1 MIRILKNLFFGFLV
15 SFLGSLPLGY
25 LNIVGVAILA
35 HSKWQ
40 SLVLYLLGV
49 ILVEVV
55 VVYGTIFFVNQLR
68 ANKKWM
74 KNIDFFAIFFLLGL
88 ALLFRLSSNDSVA
101 SVDFLKEYAAYSS
114 FFIGLVLCALN
125 FLQIPFWVGWNL
137 YLVNANRIVLT
148 RQLQHF
154 YLLGIIIG
162 TFLGMLLAIVVLDS
176 LAQKKFSFT
185 SYILPVFIPIFFVV
199 LAIFQMKKVYQK
211 YLR

>member
-1 MIRILKNLFFGFLV
+1 MPMLKNVFFGFLV

-25 LNIVGVAILA
+25 LNIVGVAILG

-40 SLVLYLLGV
+40 SLMLYLLGV

-55 VVYGTIFFVNQLR
+55 VVYGTIFFVNQLV

-88 ALLFRLSSNDSVA
+88 AVVFRLSSNDSVA
-101 SVDFLKEYAAYSS
+101 SVDFLKEYVAYSS

-176 LAQKKFSFT
+176 LAQKNFSFT

-199 LAIFQMKKVYQK
+199 LAIFQIKKVYQK
-211 YLR
+211 YLS

>member
-1 MIRILKNLFFGFLV
+1 MPILKNLFFGFLV

-55 VVYGTIFFVNQLR
+55 VVYGTIFFVNQLV

-88 ALLFRLSSNDSVA
+88 AVVFRLSSNDSVG
-101 SVDFLKEYAAYSS
+101 SVDFLKEYVAYSS

-148 RQLQHF
+148 HRLHHF
-154 YLLGIIIG
+154 YLLGIIFG
-162 TFLGMLLAIVVLDS
+162 TFLGMLLSIVVLDS
-176 LAQKKFSFT
+176 LAQKNFSFT

>member
-1 MIRILKNLFFGFLV
+1 MPIFKNIFFGFLV

-55 VVYGTIFFVNQLR
+55 VVYGTIFFVNQLVV
-68 ANKKWM
+68 NKKWM

-88 ALLFRLSSNDSVA
+88 AVVFRLSSNDSVA
-101 SVDFLKEYAAYSS
+101 SVDFLKEYVAYSS
-114 FFIGLVLCALN
+114 FFIGLVLCAFN

-176 LAQKKFSFT
+176 LAQKNFSFT

-199 LAIFQMKKVYQK
+199 LAIFQIKKVYQK
-211 YLR
+211 YLK

>member
-1 MIRILKNLFFGFLV
+1 MLKNVFFGFLV

-25 LNIVGVAILA
+25 LNIVGVAILG

-40 SLVLYLLGV
+40 SLMLYLLGV

-55 VVYGTIFFVNQLR
+55 VVYGTIFFVNQLVT
-68 ANKKWM
+68 NKKWM

-88 ALLFRLSSNDSVA
+88 AVVFRLSSNDSVA
-101 SVDFLKEYAAYSS
+101 SVDFLKEYVAYSS

-176 LAQKKFSFT
+176 LAQKNFSFT

-199 LAIFQMKKVYQK
+199 LAIFQIKKVYQK
-211 YLR
+211 YLS

>member
-1 MIRILKNLFFGFLV
+1 MRILKNLFFGFLV

-25 LNIVGVAILA
+25 LNIVGVAIFA

-55 VVYGTIFFVNQLR
+55 VVYGTIFFVNQLV

-88 ALLFRLSSNDSVA
+88 AVVFRLSSNDSVG
-101 SVDFLKEYAAYSS
+101 SVDFLKEYVAYSS

-148 RQLQHF
+148 HRLQHF
-154 YLLGIIIG
+154 YLLGIIFG

-176 LAQKKFSFT
+176 LAQKNFSFT

>member
-1 MIRILKNLFFGFLV
+1 MPMLKNVFFGFLV

-25 LNIVGVAILA
+25 LNIVGVAILG

-40 SLVLYLLGV
+40 SLMLYLLGV

-55 VVYGTIFFVNQLR
+55 VVYGTIFFVNQLV

-74 KNIDFFAIFFLLGL
+74 KNIDFLAIFFLLGL
-88 ALLFRLSSNDSVA
+88 AVVFRLSSNDSVA
-101 SVDFLKEYAAYSS
+101 SVDFLKEYVAYSS

-176 LAQKKFSFT
+176 LAQKNFSFT

-199 LAIFQMKKVYQK
+199 LAIFQIKKVYQK
-211 YLR
+211 YLS

>member
-1 MIRILKNLFFGFLV
+1 MPILKNIFFGFLV

-25 LNIVGVAILA
+25 LNIVGVAILS

-55 VVYGTIFFVNQLR
+55 VVYGTIFFVNQLV

-88 ALLFRLSSNDSVA
+88 AVVFRLSSNDSVA

-114 FFIGLVLCALN
+114 FFIGLVLCAFN

-137 YLVNANRIVLT
+137 YLVNAKRIVLT
-148 RQLQHF
+148 HRLQHF
-154 YLLGIIIG
+154 YLLGIIFG
-162 TFLGMLLAIVVLDS
+162 TFLGMFIAIVVLDS
-176 LAQKKFSFT
+176 LAQKNFSFT
-185 SYILPVFIPIFFVV
+185 SYILPVFIPIFFVI

>member
-1 MIRILKNLFFGFLV
+1 MRILKNLFFGFLV

-55 VVYGTIFFVNQLR
+55 VVYGTIFFVNQLV

-88 ALLFRLSSNDSVA
+88 AVVFRLSSNNSVA
-101 SVDFLKEYAAYSS
+101 SVDFLKEYEANSS
-114 FFIGLVLCALN
+114 FIIGLVLCAFN

-176 LAQKKFSFT
+176 LAQKNFSFT

-199 LAIFQMKKVYQK
+199 LAIFQLKKVYQK
-211 YLR
+211 YYLR

>member
-55 VVYGTIFFVNQLR
+55 VVYGTIFFVNQLV

-88 ALLFRLSSNDSVA
+88 AVVFRLSSNDSVA
-101 SVDFLKEYAAYSS
+101 SVDFLKEYVAYSS

-176 LAQKKFSFT
+176 LAQKNFSFT
-185 SYILPVFIPIFFVV
+185 SYILPVFIPIFFVI

-211 YLR
+211 YLS

>member
-1 MIRILKNLFFGFLV
+1 MLKNVFFGFLV

-25 LNIVGVAILA
+25 LNIVGVAILG

-40 SLVLYLLGV
+40 SLMLYLLGV

-55 VVYGTIFFVNQLR
+55 VVYGTIFFVNQLV

-74 KNIDFFAIFFLLGL
+74 KNIDFLAIFFLLGL
-88 ALLFRLSSNDSVA
+88 AVVFRLSSNDSVA
-101 SVDFLKEYAAYSS
+101 SVDFLKEYVAYSS

-176 LAQKKFSFT
+176 LAQKNFSFT

-199 LAIFQMKKVYQK
+199 LAIFQIKKVYQK
-211 YLR
+211 YLS

>member
-1 MIRILKNLFFGFLV
+1 MPMLKNVFFGFLV

-25 LNIVGVAILA
+25 LNIVGVAILG

-40 SLVLYLLGV
+40 SLMLYLLGV

-55 VVYGTIFFVNQLR
+55 VVYGTIFFVNQLV

-88 ALLFRLSSNDSVA
+88 AVVFRLSSNDSVA
-101 SVDFLKEYAAYSS
+101 SVDFLKEYVAYSS
-114 FFIGLVLCALN
+114 FFIGLVLCAFN

-176 LAQKKFSFT
+176 LAQKNFSFT

-199 LAIFQMKKVYQK
+199 LAIFQIKKVYQK
-211 YLR
+211 YLS

>member
-1 MIRILKNLFFGFLV
+1 MPMLKNVFFGFLV

-25 LNIVGVAILA
+25 LNIVGVAILG

-40 SLVLYLLGV
+40 SLMLYLLGV

-55 VVYGTIFFVNQLR
+55 VVYGTIFFVNQLVT
-68 ANKKWM
+68 NKKWM

-88 ALLFRLSSNDSVA
+88 AVVFRLSSNDSVA
-101 SVDFLKEYAAYSS
+101 SVDFLKEYVAYSS

-176 LAQKKFSFT
+176 LAQKNFSFT

-199 LAIFQMKKVYQK
+199 LAIFQIKKVYQK
-211 YLR
+211 YLS

>member
-1 MIRILKNLFFGFLV
+1 MRILKNLFFGFLV

-55 VVYGTIFFVNQLR
+55 VVYGTIFFVNQLV

-88 ALLFRLSSNDSVA
+88 AVVFRLSSNDSAA
-101 SVDFLKEYAAYSS
+101 SVDFLKEYVAYSS
-114 FFIGLVLCALN
+114 FFIGLVLCVLN

-148 RQLQHF
+148 NRLQHF
-154 YLLGIIIG
+154 YLLGIIFG

-176 LAQKKFSFT
+176 LAQKNFSFT
-185 SYILPVFIPIFFVV
+185 SYILPVFIPIFFVI
-199 LAIFQMKKVYQK
+199 LAVFQMRKVHKK
-211 YLR
+211 YLK

>member
-1 MIRILKNLFFGFLV
+1 MPILKNIFFGFLV

-55 VVYGTIFFVNQLR
+55 VVYGTIFFVNQLV

-88 ALLFRLSSNDSVA
+88 AVVFRLSSNDSIA
-101 SVDFLKEYAAYSS
+101 SVDFLKEYVAYSS

-148 RQLQHF
+148 HRLQHF
-154 YLLGIIIG
+154 YLLGIIFG
-162 TFLGMLLAIVVLDS
+162 TFLGMLLSIVVLDS
-176 LAQKKFSFT
+176 LAQKNFSFT

>member
-1 MIRILKNLFFGFLV
+1 MLKNVFFGFLV

-25 LNIVGVAILA
+25 LNIVGVAILG

-40 SLVLYLLGV
+40 SLMLYLLGV

-55 VVYGTIFFVNQLR
+55 VVYGTIFFVNQLVT
-68 ANKKWM
+68 NKKWM

-88 ALLFRLSSNDSVA
+88 AVVFRLSSNDSVA
-101 SVDFLKEYAAYSS
+101 SVDFLKEYVAYSS
-114 FFIGLVLCALN
+114 FFIGLVLCAFN

-199 LAIFQMKKVYQK
+199 LAIFQIKKVYQK
-211 YLR
+211 YLS

>member
-1 MIRILKNLFFGFLV
+1 MPILKNLFFGFLV

-35 HSKWQ
+35 HSKWHA
-40 SLVLYLLGV
+40 LMLYLLGV
-49 ILVEVV
+49 ILVEVL
-55 VVYGTIFFVNQLR
+55 VVYGTILFVNRLVT
-68 ANKKWM
+68 NKKWM
-74 KNIDFFAIFFLLGL
+74 RNIDFFAIFFLLGL
-88 ALLFRLSSNDSVA
+88 ALVFRLSANNSIA

-114 FFIGLVLCALN
+114 FFIGMVLCALN
-125 FLQIPFWVGWNL
+125 FLQLPFWVGWNL

-148 RQLQHF
+148 HKLRHF
-154 YLLGIIIG
+154 YLLGIVFG

-176 LAQKKFSFT
+176 VAQENFFFS

-199 LAIFQMKKVYQK
+199 LAIFQTKKVYQK

>member
-1 MIRILKNLFFGFLV
+1 MLKNVFFGFLV

-25 LNIVGVAILA
+25 LNIVGVAILG

-40 SLVLYLLGV
+40 SLMLYLLGV

-55 VVYGTIFFVNQLR
+55 VVYGTIFFVNQLV

-88 ALLFRLSSNDSVA
+88 AVVFRLSSNDSVA
-101 SVDFLKEYAAYSS
+101 SVDFLKEYVAYSS
-114 FFIGLVLCALN
+114 FFIGLVLCAFN

-176 LAQKKFSFT
+176 LAQKNFSFT

-199 LAIFQMKKVYQK
+199 LAIFQIKKVYQK
-211 YLR
+211 YLS

>member
-1 MIRILKNLFFGFLV
+1 MRILKNLFFGFLV

-55 VVYGTIFFVNQLR
+55 VVYGTIFFVNQLV

-88 ALLFRLSSNDSVA
+88 AVVFRLSSNDTAAYVG
-101 SVDFLKEYAAYSS
+101 FLKEYAAYSS

-148 RQLQHF
+148 HRLQHF
-154 YLLGIIIG
+154 YLLGIIFG
-162 TFLGMLLAIVVLDS
+162 TFLGMFLAIVVLDS
-176 LAQKKFSFT
+176 LAQKNFSFT
-185 SYILPVFIPIFFVV
+185 SFILSIFIPIFFLI
-199 LAIFQMKKVYQK
+199 LAFFQMKKVYQK
-211 YLR
+211 HLR